1 MTNNDY
7 QKLSS
12 FLSKNSI
19 YENDFNLAQS
29 QGLSDYQGL
38 LIWKTFVF
46 FCYEKIQQIRK
57 ILGDKK
63 FLTDFWNH
71 EATSDSKKYPLDK
84 FDNTNL
90 YSYSDLEDEIVVRMI
105 ARIFQLEKNY
115 IDLLNGLKKKRDYSA
130 HVVRR
135 DLFGLKDTDIS
146 DMLDKVVCVCETIA
160 EKYKN
165 THLQDIDEGLLSEL
179 NLSASE
185 INYFIDHKI
194 KSLSASKSFNDSQS
208 LMKILEKNFNK
219 LSIKSIDSILE
230 AIQNGQII
238 HGYNQALDLNYST
251 SFLTNLLAQS
261 QKIGSDLKSWK
272 TFYEGLGESD
282 QERFVEIKRSL
293 QNSGVEFNFID
304 LKYTDPYDIP
314 F

>member
-7 QKLSS
+7 QKLSG

-29 QGLSDYQGL
+29 QGLHDYQGL
-38 LIWKTFVF
+38 LIWKTFIF
-46 FCYEKIQQIRK
+46 FCYEKIQQTRK
-57 ILGDKK
+57 VLGEET
-63 FLTDFWNH
+63 FFASFWNH
-71 EATSDSKKYPLDK
+71 ESTSDIKKYPLEK
-84 FDNTNL
+84 FDNTNI
-90 YSYSDLEDEIVVRMI
+90 YCYSDLEDEIIVRMV

-115 IDLLNGLKKKRDYSA
+115 IDLLTSLKKKRDYSA

-135 DLFGLKDTDIS
+135 DLFGLKDIDIS
-146 DMLDKVVCVCETIA
+146 DILDKIICVCETIS

-165 THLQDIDEGLLSEL
+165 TYLQNIEDSFLSEI
-179 NLSASE
+179 NLSGSE

-194 KSLSASKSFNDSQS
+194 NSLSTSKSFNSSES
-208 LMKILEKNFNK
+208 LMKILEKNFDK
-219 LSIKSIDSILE
+219 LSQKSIESILE
-230 AIQNGQII
+230 AIKNGQII
-238 HGYNQALDLNYST
+238 YGYNQALDLNYST

-261 QKIGSDLKSWK
+261 QKIGSDLTIWKS
-272 TFYEGLGESD
+272 FYEGLGKSD

-293 QNSGVEFNFID
+293 QNSGIEFNFIN
-304 LKYTDPYDIP
+304 LKYTEPYNIP